1 MKDTL
6 CSNLHKWQS
15 VGASET
21 MLDWIGSGMKFH
33 LVEPISNFEFNNKTF
48 PTKKE
53 PFYSLKYL
61 VCYYL
66 DV

>member
-1 MKDTL
+1 M

-15 VGASET
+15 VDASET
-21 MLDWIGSGMKFH
+21 MLDRIGNGIKFP
-33 LVEPISNFEFNNKTF
+33 LVEPIPNFEFNNKTF
-48 PTKKE
+48 STKDE

-61 VCYYL
+61 ICYYL